1 VSVLGLRDVAV
12 LPEVSPYQFP
22 TWAEDRLRTVLHRYL
37 DFEELRELARR
48 PGAPALE
55 IGAIEVLS
63 GHFEVFKGHELC
75 VEALLASAAIPEL
88 FRAVEV
94 PGRGMY
100 WDGLFSQNP
109 PIKGLVEH
117 QLDELW
123 VIQINPSTVSEIPT
137 QPHQIFDR
145 RNQLSGN
152 LSLVQELS
160 FIESINRAI
169 VRGAL
174 IDPKYRVIEVERIR
188 LDRELNYR
196 SKFDRRPDLLLELVH
211 YGQAKWRWFVKER
224 ASKSYAV
231 SYRAADGSRSAAE
244 QLPSE

>member
-1 VSVLGLRDVAV
+1 MRAV
-12 LPEVSPYQFP
+12 LTQ
-22 TWAEDRLRTVLHRYL
+22 YL

-48 PGAPALE
+48 PNAPALE
-55 IGAIEVLS
+55 VGAVEVLS
-63 GHFEVFKGHELC
+63 GHFEVFTGKELC

-94 PGRGMY
+94 PGRGVY
-100 WDGLFSQNP
+100 WDGIFSQNP
-109 PIKGLVEH
+109 PIKSLVAH

-123 VIQINPSTVSEIPT
+123 VIQINPSTSSTVPT

-152 LSLVQELS
+152 LSLVQELA
-160 FIESINRAI
+160 FIEAINRAI
-169 VRGAL
+169 ARGAL
-174 IDPKYRVIEVERIR
+174 VDPKYRLIEVERIR

-196 SKFDRRPDLLLELVH
+196 SKFDRRPDLLLDLIH
-211 YGQAKWRWFVKER
+211 YGQAKWRWFLQER

-231 SYRAADGSRSAAE
+231 SYRAAFEARSRSE